1 MVKKD
6 KSTHKEIKN
15 SEGFTIRNRRR
26 LDSASRLLLDR
37 HPFYGHLIM
46 QMKRMYDKE
55 LTTYSS
61 VNVRDRSIVLF
72 LHPDIEELPLHNIS
86 AIMENACLYLV
97 LGYLKNRKYIENDV
111 VDGMSSAIAANELN
125 SWKALMVEMGS
136 PSVKDF
142 PGFNEKDTK
151 EYYRLKLEEL
161 MEKFGQ
167 QFRMESPMSGPGDG
181 GDDGEPQPGNGGEP
195 QVEDD
200 APELSQSDPN
210 GGQGSETPMAMAM
223 NPGSSGKPEDGDHGG
238 DSGEPTEIKD
248 AKDLADK
255 LSDRVFKEILQHGK
269 MTETDPD
276 TGAVKQVI
284 KNAMQE
290 AFKKSRGVT
299 PGNVSKLI
307 SEILETQTM
316 PWNVILRRQMQ
327 KSVKFE
333 STKTWMRESRRLP
346 GVVKGKKFDHRCN
359 IYILLDTSGSCTDDK
374 TISVFSN
381 EMKTMTKHG
390 HKVYV
395 VPCDTQVHTPYLFH
409 DRIHVWEGGGGTTL
423 YPGMKWIKEEAN
435 DRPDLC
441 IILTDGACD
450 VFPRPPFPVIWALL
464 KNCKAPVDWGLQIN
478 LKEE

>member
-1 MVKKD
+1 MAVKKD
-6 KSTHKEIKN
+6 KSVQKEIKN
-15 SEGFTIRNRRR
+15 SEGFTVRNRRR

-46 QMKRMYDKE
+46 QMKRMYDRD

-61 VNVRDRSIVLF
+61 INVRDRSIILF
-72 LHPDIEELPLHNIS
+72 LHPDIEELPLHNIA

-97 LGYLKNRKYIENDV
+97 LGYLKNRKYIENEV
-111 VDGMSSAIAANELN
+111 IDGMSSAIAANELN
-125 SWKALMVEMGS
+125 SWKQLMVEMGS

-151 EYYRLKLEEL
+151 EYYRLKIEEL

-167 QFRMESPMSGPGDG
+167 QFKMESPMPGPGEG
-181 GDDGEPQPGNGGEP
+181 GDDGEPQPGNNGEP
-195 QVEDD
+195 QVDD
-200 APELSQSDPN
+200 NAPEIPRDSQ
-210 GGQGSETPMAMAM
+210 GQGMDSNQAMAMAM
-223 NPGSSGKPEDGDHGG
+223 KSGG
-238 DSGEPTEIKD
+238 SGEPGDDSDGESEAEEIKD
-248 AKDLADK
+248 AKDLTDK
-255 LSDRVFKEILQHGK
+255 LSERVFKEILQHGK

-333 STKTWMRESRRLP
+333 STKTWMRESRRMP

-359 IYILLDTSGSCTDDK
+359 IYILLDTSGSCTSDK
-374 TISVFSN
+374 IISVFSN

-395 VPCDTQVHTPYLFH
+395 VPCDTQVHTPYLFS

-423 YPGMKWIKEEAN
+423 YPGMKWIKDEAKE
-435 DRPDLC
+435 RPDLC
-441 IILTDGACD
+441 IILTDGMCD
-450 VFPRPPFPVIWALL
+450 VFPKPPFPTIWALL
-464 KNCKAPVDWGLQIN
+464 KNCKAPVDWGMQIN
-478 LKEE
+478 LKED